1 MRAAL
6 DGLREQHPDRFV
18 DVRGR
23 GMIQGLVCA
32 EPVAGGSAS
41 QPRRTARNLLVETS
55 GREDQVVKLLPP
67 LTIEE
72 HTLSEGL
79 GRLGEAVGVVVG

>member
-6 DGLREQHPDRFV
+6 DGLREQHPGRFA

-32 EPVAGGSAS
+32 EPSLAGRIAAEAY
-41 QPRRTARNLLVETS
+41 ARGLLVETC
-55 GREDQVVKLLPP
+55 GPDDEVVKLLPP

-72 HTLSEGL
+72 ETLSEGL
-79 GRLGEAVGVVVG
+79 GRLGEAAEVVG